1 MAYSRYEYGTSPRKY
16 ENPYYVQN
24 RRKKNNNTPKKAEKK
39 MTAAEKR
46 AILKNKVQI
55 IGIIIAV
62 FVAILLICYR
72 NSQIDVAFK
81 NNEEL
86 KSKVMAVEKENDQM
100 KVDIENSL
108 NLYNVE
114 QQAKEQLGMQ
124 QLSNKQTVY
133 VNLPKK
139 DYIQPASESV
149 KIEENQNIFQKAF
162 NLLKTI
168 F

>member
-55 IGIIIAV
+55 IGIILAV

-149 KIEENQNIFQKAF
+149 KIEEDQNFLQKIISSIKSIF
-162 NLLKTI
+162 
-168 F
+168 

>member
-16 ENPYYVQN
+16 DVPYTIDN
-24 RRKKNNNTPKKAEKK
+24 RRKRNNSAPKKKEKK
-39 MTAAEKR
+39 VTVEEHKAS
-46 AILKNKVQI
+46 LKVKAKTL
-55 IGIIIAV
+55 GIIIAV
-62 FVAILLICYR
+62 FAAILLICYR

-81 NNEEL
+81 KNEEL
-86 KSKVMAVEKENDQM
+86 KVKVSSVEKENDQM

-124 QLSNKQTVY
+124 SLTNKQTVY

>member
-149 KIEENQNIFQKAF
+149 KIEEDQNFLQKIINSIKSIF
-162 NLLKTI
+162 
-168 F
+168 

>member
-24 RRKKNNNTPKKAEKK
+24 RRKKNNSTPKKAEKK
-39 MTAAEKR
+39 MTAAE
-46 AILKNKVQI
+46 LKAMIKI
-55 IGIIIAV
+55 RIKTIGIIIAV
-62 FVAILLICYR
+62 FIAILLICYR

-81 NNEEL
+81 KNEEL
-86 KSKVMAVEKENDQM
+86 KSKVLAVEKENDQM

-124 QLSNKQTVY
+124 QLTNKQTVY

-149 KIEENQNIFQKAF
+149 KIEEEQNIFQKF
-162 NLLKTI
+162 FSTI
-168 F
+168 KSIF

>member
-1 MAYSRYEYGTSPRKY
+1 MAYYSRYEYGTSPRKY
-16 ENPYYVQN
+16 ETPYMPQN
-24 RRKKNNNTPKKAEKK
+24 RRKNSTPKTQEKK
-39 MTAAEKR
+39 MTSRERKEQIKSRAKIVTIVLVVFAAVL
-46 AILKNKVQI
+46 A
-55 IGIIIAV
+55 
-62 FVAILLICYR
+62 ICYR
-72 NSQIDVAFK
+72 NSQIDVAFR
-81 NNEEL
+81 NNEEM
-86 KSKVMAVEKENDQM
+86 KSKVLAVEKENDQM

-124 QLSNKQTVY
+124 LLTNKQTVY

>member
-1 MAYSRYEYGTSPRKY
+1 
-16 ENPYYVQN
+16 
-24 RRKKNNNTPKKAEKK
+24 
-39 MTAAEKR
+39 
-46 AILKNKVQI
+46 
-55 IGIIIAV
+55 
-62 FVAILLICYR
+62 
-72 NSQIDVAFK
+72 
-81 NNEEL
+81 
-86 KSKVMAVEKENDQM
+86 M

-124 QLSNKQTVY
+124 LLTNKQTVY